1 MLTTAEHTFD
11 DFYLS
16 DEMRR
21 ALDAIGYTRPTKAQ
35 VAAIPLILAGIDLI
49 LQSQTGS
56 GKTAAFGIPMI
67 EMLEPVPG
75 RIDVLVLAPTRELA
89 QQVCNEF
96 ERLGQFKRVKATAI
110 YGGTSYERQYEE
122 LEKSSIV
129 VATPGR
135 LIDLCERGKIDLSQ
149 LRLLCLDEA
158 DEMLSMGFRDDIE
171 AIMAYLP
178 EERQSLLFSATITD
192 EIKAL
197 GNKTL
202 FYPENVLLSTDSVA
216 SVDVAHY
223 YYPVRGVGRPR
234 DLIKVLEY
242 EEPDSA
248 IIFANTKDD
257 TFMVTSF
264 LKRHGYRAD
273 VLNGDLPQKEREKTL
288 AALRDGKIDY
298 IVATDVAARGIDI
311 SDLSHVIN
319 FVLPD
324 SAEVYIHRTGRTGRA
339 GKKGK
344 AISLI
349 APNEV
354 ATFFQVRKMYSVNLI
369 EQSLPTPVEIMKAR
383 QRRGLTRIANQ
394 LESRSDLP
402 YGAHMGIAEILLN
415 EASEGSELDPVRTV
429 ARLLAIAERVQRS
442 QSVTREAATADV
454 KVEAPKVE
462 EKKVEAPKVEETKA
476 EAPKVEETK
485 AEAPKVE
492 EKKVEAPKVEE
503 KKVEAPK
510 VEEKKA
516 EEKKIEAKEESTEV
530 SEEAREEGTGRRR
543 RRRGARRR
551 SRGSRGSS
559 AAPQE
564 VQEEAVVK
572 PSADESTPAPESKP
586 RRERTR
592 RRSRTARNGSSQEG
606 VQQIATPSVPTPVAV
621 AAPAAPA
628 PRDTRKMYLNLGSA
642 TFGSDEELVTMLCY
656 MSGMDPE
663 DFGELQMENTYSFIH
678 VRREYFRDVVVALN
692 GQVWE
697 GNNLTAEAARK

>member
-383 QRRGLTRIANQ
+383 QRRGLTRIATQ
-394 LESRSDLP
+394 LESRKDLP

-415 EASEGSELDPVRTV
+415 EGSEGSELDPVRTV
-429 ARLLAIAERVQRS
+429 ARLLAIAERVQKGAPLS
-442 QSVTREAATADV
+442 AAVEAAAPAAPAVTT
-454 KVEAPKVE
+454 EAPKAEVKKAEAPKAE
-462 EKKVEAPKVEETKA
+462 EKKAEAPKTEVKKAEAPKAEEKKA
-476 EAPKVEETK
+476 EAPKVEE
-485 AEAPKVE
+485 
-492 EKKVEAPKVEE
+492 
-503 KKVEAPK
+503 
-510 VEEKKA
+510 
-516 EEKKIEAKEESTEV
+516 
-530 SEEAREEGTGRRR
+530 
-543 RRRGARRR
+543 
-551 SRGSRGSS
+551 
-559 AAPQE
+559 
-564 VQEEAVVK
+564 
-572 PSADESTPAPESKP
+572 
-586 RRERTR
+586 
-592 RRSRTARNGSSQEG
+592 
-606 VQQIATPSVPTPVAV
+606 
-621 AAPAAPA
+621 
-628 PRDTRKMYLNLGSA
+628 
-642 TFGSDEELVTMLCY
+642 
-656 MSGMDPE
+656 
-663 DFGELQMENTYSFIH
+663 
-678 VRREYFRDVVVALN
+678 
-692 GQVWE
+692 
-697 GNNLTAEAARK
+697 

>member
-383 QRRGLTRIANQ
+383 QRRGLTRIATQ
-394 LESRSDLP
+394 LESRKDLP

-415 EASEGSELDPVRTV
+415 EGSEGSELDPVRTV
-429 ARLLAIAERVQRS
+429 ARLLAIAERVQKGAPLS
-442 QSVTREAATADV
+442 AAVEAAAPAAPAVTT
-454 KVEAPKVE
+454 EAPKAEV
-462 EKKVEAPKVEETKA
+462 KKA
-476 EAPKVEETK
+476 EAPKAEEKK
-485 AEAPKVE
+485 AEAPKT
-492 EKKVEAPKVEE
+492 
-503 KKVEAPK
+503 
-510 VEEKKA
+510 EEKKA
-516 EEKKIEAKEESTEV
+516 EAPKAEEKKAEAPKAEEKKAEAPKAEEKKAEAEEKSEES
-530 SEEAREEGTGRRR
+530 SGRRR

-559 AAPQE
+559 ATPQE
-564 VQEEAVVK
+564 VQEEAAAK
-572 PSADESTPAPESKP
+572 PSADASSPAAEPSKP

-592 RRSRTARNGSSQEG
+592 RRSRAARNGSSQG
-606 VQQIATPSVPTPVAV
+606 GSASAAPAVPAPV
-621 AAPAAPA
+621 AAPSAPA
-628 PRDTRKMYLNLGSA
+628 PRDTRKMYLNLGSS

-663 DFGELQMENTYSFIH
+663 DFGDLQMESTYSFIH